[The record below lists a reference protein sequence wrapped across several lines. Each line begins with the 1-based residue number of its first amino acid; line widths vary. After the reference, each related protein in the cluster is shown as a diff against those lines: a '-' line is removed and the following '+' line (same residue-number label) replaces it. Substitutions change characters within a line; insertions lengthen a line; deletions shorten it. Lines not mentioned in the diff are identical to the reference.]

1 MLDLSHAALSKDGGS
16 AALHDIRHTVELGGL
31 AAQPELVDVHAVTFQ
46 IFRHDGVAA
55 AGAGEAS
62 DLGEGADLDG
72 ALAGAIDLEDAAG
85 QLAVGDEALVSGV
98 VEDDSVVLSGVL
110 HPCLELVAGVGSAG
124 GVVGAADV
132 DDVSLHA
139 VVGHPEEA
147 VLLTGAAIDD
157 LAAIGDVVVHIG
169 GVDECKEANVSVVIF
184 LGVLLILR
192 FDVGILDVGVEG
204 ALLIVVEVLSYGLHL
219 KLLSEGLLIEALAEA
234 RLEVSAEGE
243 VILGS
248 LLPVVLDSLFD
259 LFLLILAELEISLE
273 SFFVVGVDELST
285 LNCRVGEILSPGDL
299 VAVGVSGGV
308 GGVVGRL

>member
-1 MLDLSHAALSKDGGS
+1 MVGEGGS
-16 AALHDIRHTVELGGL
+16 V
-31 AAQPELVDVHAVTFQ
+31 
-46 IFRHDGVAA
+46 GV
-55 AGAGEAS
+55 
-62 DLGEGADLDG
+62 
-72 ALAGAIDLEDAAG
+72 
-85 QLAVGDEALVSGV
+85 
-98 VEDDSVVLSGVL
+98 
-110 HPCLELVAGVGSAG
+110 AG
-124 GVVGAADV
+124 GVGAFVLVCLNGCDEGVGVLALCIDF
-132 DDVSLHA
+132 LCLGEKL
-139 VVGHPEEA
+139 VVGGGLPCLQLILGFAFGSGE
-147 VLLTGAAIDD
+147 
-157 LAAIGDVVVHIG
+157 G
-169 GVDECKEANVSVVIF
+169 GVGECKEANVSVVVF

-259 LFLLILAELEISLE
+259 LFLLILAKLEISLE
-273 SFFVVGVDELST
+273 SFFVIGVDELSA